1 METAV
6 VGDVGVLETAA
17 RRRRGPRRTFA
28 CTPWKSGRSTWWS
41 ARIGLRE
48 PDGPSAG
55 SRLIAWLEYTGCGM
69 AREPGVK
76 AGEPGSPEAVKPIYV
91 RSPDA
96 DIHITKMRDPWAET
110 APGA

>member
-1 METAV
+1 MSRES
-6 VGDVGVLETAA
+6 AA
-17 RRRRGPRRTFA
+17 
-28 CTPWKSGRSTWWS
+28 
-41 ARIGLRE
+41 
-48 PDGPSAG
+48 
-55 SRLIAWLEYTGCGM
+55 
-69 AREPGVK
+69 K